1 MEHVFEPKRNL
12 LNQLQISAA
21 PFLKACKEF
30 VFGLDLEDVIRKRQ
44 AETEPHRKRITQFEK
59 MVDDLRR
66 RVAQGLNP
74 NVLDKQLREW
84 VSYSKREYCVQMAR
98 LYSNAGFYN
107 DASRVME
114 SAKYGSNYTQIVFD
128 EHGNEVGSET
138 VTDKKQTV
146 KPKSNAVQFEVY

>member
-1 MEHVFEPKRNL
+1 MEHVFEPKRNFFA
-12 LNQLQISAA
+12 QLQINAS
-21 PFLKACKEF
+21 PLLKFCKEIF
-30 VFGLDLEDVIRKRQ
+30 TGIDLEDVKARQREANEPIRRQ
-44 AETEPHRKRITQFEK
+44 IVQFEK
-59 MVDDLRR
+59 MVEDLRR

-98 LYSNAGFYN
+98 LYSNAGFYG

-114 SAKYGSNYTQIVFD
+114 AAKVGSNYTQLVFD

-138 VTDKKQTV
+138 VTDKKETV
-146 KPKSNAVQFEVY
+146 KPKGNAVQFEVS